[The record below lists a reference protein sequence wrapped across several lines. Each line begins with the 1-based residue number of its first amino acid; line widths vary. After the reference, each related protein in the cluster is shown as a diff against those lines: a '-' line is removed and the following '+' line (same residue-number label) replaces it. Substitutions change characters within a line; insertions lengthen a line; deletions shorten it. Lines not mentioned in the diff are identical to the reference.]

1 MIFCLGHGDLVTGHY
16 SAWLESKAPGI
27 NLQPGPAGARAVSE
41 VRAAQVYQ
49 PAIPEELY
57 PTRFIEEETVRWLE
71 RHAGSS
77 RDRPFLLQCSFPDP
91 HHPFTPPG
99 RYYSMYDPEE
109 VELPPSFH
117 TPTRDATP
125 PQARLWEEFESGMES
140 PRWTYPFVTG
150 EPQARDILAKTYG
163 QIAMIDDAVGAVL
176 DSLERLG
183 LADDTVVC
191 FLSDHGEY
199 LGDHGLMLKGPM
211 QYQSVVRTPF
221 AWRDPDPRFNRG
233 RIDEL
238 GSTLDLARTVL
249 SRAGLRPYNG
259 IQGMDLCPMLGGK
272 AVERDQVLVEYT
284 TQYPYLGLDD
294 LVTVSTLIDR
304 RWRISVWQNR
314 DWGELYD
321 LAADPHELN
330 NLWSDPVAAQDKE
343 AILVKL
349 IHAIQNHADTSPWP
363 LSVS

>member
-1 MIFCLGHGDLVTGHY
+1 
-16 SAWLESKAPGI
+16 
-27 NLQPGPAGARAVSE
+27 
-41 VRAAQVYQ
+41 
-49 PAIPEELY
+49 
-57 PTRFIEEETVRWLE
+57 
-71 RHAGSS
+71 
-77 RDRPFLLQCSFPDP
+77 
-91 HHPFTPPG
+91 
-99 RYYSMYDPEE
+99 
-109 VELPPSFH
+109 
-117 TPTRDATP
+117 
-125 PQARLWEEFESGMES
+125 
-140 PRWTYPFVTG
+140 
-150 EPQARDILAKTYG
+150 
-163 QIAMIDDAVGAVL
+163 
-176 DSLERLG
+176 
-183 LADDTVVC
+183 
-191 FLSDHGEY
+191 
-199 LGDHGLMLKGPM
+199 M

-238 GSTLDLARTVL
+238 GSTLDLSRTVL
-249 SRAGLRPYNG
+249 SRAGLEPYNG
-259 IQGMDLCPMLGGK
+259 VQGADLCPLLRGEG
-272 AVERDQVLVEYT
+272 AVRDRVLVEYT

-330 NLWSDPVAAQDKE
+330 NLWSDPAAAPDKE